1 MKKSSLLIISLFLL
15 ALIIVSGLLFG
26 QKKIDAKIAT
36 GEISAN
42 NNFPVVS
49 SSTSPTALHFESLPP
64 DTYQA
69 FYNNTKTV
77 PNIGEI
83 KGAIVPHHLLAGYI
97 PATLFSYLEKQ
108 KPSVVVLFG
117 PNHFFKGQGKAVATD
132 LDWQTDFGVVPT
144 DKNIIKKLAEKNV
157 ITIDNEAIQ
166 TEHALGGEMPFLA
179 KSLPGTK
186 VISFMLRYGTSDE
199 VTNQLA
205 QELKEILPKDA
216 VIVASVDFSHYQ
228 TLPSSNFHDELS
240 RAIINN
246 FDFPRIKKLEI
257 DSQPSVNLFLKLMES
272 YGTQKMAYE
281 LHNNSANL
289 INNPAVAEG
298 TSYYSPYFVKGE
310 PQKVKIASIL
320 NFGDMMLD
328 RSVKKQIDANG
339 GGEYIFK
346 TLAGQEDRFFQG
358 MDIVMAN
365 LEGPFANSRR
375 ATTKSIAFRFDPA
388 LISTLKKYNFSL
400 FNLANN
406 HSLDMSARG
415 FEESKTNLKNANI
428 DFYGQQYTVGDNS
441 LLIKQVGD
449 FKFGF
454 IGLDDTV
461 NKIKI
466 SEVKKL
472 MDKTK
477 TNGADFVVV
486 NVHWG
491 EEYKEIS
498 NTRQRQL
505 GHSLIDLGADV
516 IIGHHPHVVEEM
528 EIYKNR
534 PIYYSL
540 GNFVFDQY
548 FSVPTQQGLGVG
560 LVFEEKNGQKSI
572 SNYVFPLEGI
582 KSQVRQMKYTP
593 AMKYFADWTTKSRL
607 GSFKFNNFNLII
619 NF

>member
-1 MKKSSLLIISLFLL
+1 
-15 ALIIVSGLLFG
+15 
-26 QKKIDAKIAT
+26 
-36 GEISAN
+36 
-42 NNFPVVS
+42 
-49 SSTSPTALHFESLPP
+49 
-64 DTYQA
+64 
-69 FYNNTKTV
+69 
-77 PNIGEI
+77 
-83 KGAIVPHHLLAGYI
+83 
-97 PATLFSYLEKQ
+97 
-108 KPSVVVLFG
+108 
-117 PNHFFKGQGKAVATD
+117 
-132 LDWQTDFGVVPT
+132 
-144 DKNIIKKLAEKNV
+144 
-157 ITIDNEAIQ
+157 
-166 TEHALGGEMPFLA
+166 
-179 KSLPGTK
+179 
-186 VISFMLRYGTSDE
+186 
-199 VTNQLA
+199 
-205 QELKEILPKDA
+205 
-216 VIVASVDFSHYQ
+216 
-228 TLPSSNFHDELS
+228 
-240 RAIINN
+240 
-246 FDFPRIKKLEI
+246 
-257 DSQPSVNLFLKLMES
+257 
-272 YGTQKMAYE
+272 
-281 LHNNSANL
+281 
-289 INNPAVAEG
+289 
-298 TSYYSPYFVKGE
+298 
-310 PQKVKIASIL
+310 
-320 NFGDMMLD
+320 
-328 RSVKKQIDANG
+328 
-339 GGEYIFK
+339 
-346 TLAGQEDRFFQG
+346 
-358 MDIVMAN
+358 
-365 LEGPFANSRR
+365 
-375 ATTKSIAFRFDPA
+375 
-388 LISTLKKYNFSL
+388 
-400 FNLANN
+400 
-406 HSLDMSARG
+406 
-415 FEESKTNLKNANI
+415 
-428 DFYGQQYTVGDNS
+428 
-441 LLIKQVGD
+441 VGD

-486 NVHWG
+486 NVHLG